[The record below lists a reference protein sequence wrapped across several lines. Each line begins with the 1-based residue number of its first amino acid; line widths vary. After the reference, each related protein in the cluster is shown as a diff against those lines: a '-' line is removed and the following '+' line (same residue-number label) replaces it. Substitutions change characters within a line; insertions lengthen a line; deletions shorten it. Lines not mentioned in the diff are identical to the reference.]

1 MKNLIIFSS
10 FLALTSLA
18 HAQLMTEAEIEEQKA
33 VLANQLQ
40 GQLDYTKRE
49 QARYDAE
56 VKKIQDKK
64 EELAKYE
71 EYEKN
76 FAQERIIAI
85 DQITDKIK
93 KLPVFQ
99 KLGSKAGFYKCL
111 RSSLEEG
118 KALNFENCQR
128 SYSPSLSD
136 EDNELLNDMKTKVGK
151 TLKEVQ
157 IKKELLPREIQ
168 NSEALLPG
176 IENNKKFSEK
186 RQLDL
191 EKSIQG
197 LEIKKEEVKFL
208 SKNTKYLNCDE
219 SSPEINLES
228 EVPFDGAGFKGPFH
242 GVPRDNQDGLGT
254 CYANAAKNLLVGIS
268 GGEDV
273 ASFLDMALV
282 YKSQN
287 DNLASGLDGG
297 NSCPTLDA
305 LAKKGY
311 CPQEYAPLENG
322 ERNIVGEGLF
332 NLDAYNYLATNVN
345 MVRDFLNDLEKFQK
359 SSNPMS
365 QTMMAK
371 AQSMIQQIK
380 ARPDIKIP
388 LPIARFEIP
397 ERWKLR
403 EAFAGKNSQVKESE
417 FLKEYEDSYKSFYPL
432 YVKAIIQGKTQDQ
445 IFDLWTEKMKPFIEK
460 YSLQSNLPEFKR
472 VWKINVSSDFS
483 DPSVKKQLRA
493 SLDFLKDVLD
503 QKDVTDEAFLEL
515 CASQGG
521 DAISFLGALNPLV
534 EKLRA
539 NKLNED
545 KLFDKDGKFRSAQE
559 LMQLTVAPSCLNEEN
574 RKKLP
579 AFSCS
584 SGYDV
589 VSKAKKLDKPY
600 GEKLKALRETITLS
614 LLNGYPLGN
623 TFPTNGGWHI
633 NTIVGM
639 RFNKTAGRCEYLI
652 RESQTGTSDWHPETR
667 IFDKIEALTEVRKL
681 K

>member
-168 NSEALLPG
+168 NIEAILPG

-186 RQLDL
+186 RQSDL

-460 YSLQSNLPEFKR
+460 YSLQTNLPEFKR

-600 GEKLKALRETITLS
+600 VEKLKALRETITLS

-623 TFPTNGGWHI
+623 TFPMNGGWHI